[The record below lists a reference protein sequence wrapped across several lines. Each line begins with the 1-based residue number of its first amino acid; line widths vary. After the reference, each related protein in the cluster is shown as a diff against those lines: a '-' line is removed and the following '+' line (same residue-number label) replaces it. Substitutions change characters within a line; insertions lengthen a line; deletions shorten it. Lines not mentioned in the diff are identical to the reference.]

1 MSLKVTLD
9 IITVETSEVRTK
21 NRQVLVFVIDGLSG
35 PEAVPFIT
43 FSNRPGCPLQREI
56 DRRSESVFLDEG

>member
-1 MSLKVTLD
+1 M
-9 IITVETSEVRTK
+9 
-21 NRQVLVFVIDGLSG
+21 VFVIDGLSG

-56 DRRSESVFLDEG
+56 DRRSESVFLDEGVGLKLFAKFLTNEKAPRH